1 MSHDFFVKAVEGIE
15 SKYIPVMSKVVN
27 QNCINFFK
35 EVVKTGKTSI
45 KFTVPDNGKLIDD
58 SFKGLDGSILKLP
71 YQNIL
76 LEFYSDTD
84 EGLQKNIL
92 IASEVDNAIR
102 VSLICDHT
110 SKETKRVFGPWGVVP
125 GYAMIVR
132 NDDELTLRKT
142 SMQDSSGA
150 LLSGISFSGIAI
162 NLHLAEMGNL
172 ALFKDTANA
181 IFIHAIMALFEFLEA
196 LSCSNV
202 YVENEKYS
210 KNKKQKRPAGLQY
223 TYKILKVNVVAN
235 KEKSIR
241 GPINECLEE
250 RATARQHL
258 RRGHIR
264 KQPYKDCVKKI
275 WINPTIINA
284 GQGGVISKE
293 YLLA

>member
-15 SKYIPVMSKVVN
+15 NKYIPVMSKVVD

-45 KFTVPDNGKLIDD
+45 KFTIPDNGKLIDD

-92 IASEVDNAIR
+92 IASEIDNAIR
-102 VSLICDHT
+102 VSLICDHS
-110 SKETKRVFGPWGVVP
+110 SKETKRVFGSWGIVP
-125 GYAMIVR
+125 CYAMIVR
-132 NDDELTLRKT
+132 NDEELALRKT

-162 NLHLAEMGNL
+162 NLHLAEMENST
-172 ALFKDTANA
+172 LFKEHANA
-181 IFIHAIMALFEFLEA
+181 VFIHAIMALFEFLEA

-210 KNKKQKRPAGLQY
+210 KNKKQKRPAGIQY
-223 TYKILKVNVVAN
+223 TYKVLKVNITTN
-235 KEKSIR
+235 REKAVRESA
-241 GPINECLEE
+241 NECSEE
-250 RATARQHL
+250 RAIARQHL

-264 KQPYKDCVKKI
+264 KQPYKDCIKKI

-284 GQGGVISKE
+284 GHGGMVSKE
-293 YLLA
+293 YLLT